1 MSVAPSQFEKCY
13 KHPSNDIVLFCMSL
27 ECRQP
32 LCKDCCKLH
41 VQQHNQ
47 NGTQAQLDTVDNVRQ
62 QLLNNVHEMKTKF
75 EEERT
80 ILHHF
85 NVSESPELLKQI
97 QNKLQRIKQTLMT
110 AVNEYCI
117 QLEEQVKQKIHLQKQ
132 SHPGE
137 RKDLHHKLN
146 QIIINLDQ
154 QEKMLLQPKYIR
166 GCLMVMSDEQNHDFE
181 QLTLEVD
188 DALKIYLSNAFD
200 VYVHDDKLQK
210 IIQTFTEY
218 VDIYQV
224 NLTEELEH
232 LSKKI
237 RDNSQL
243 VPQIPKK
250 NIQNQK
256 IAQQPIPIKETKQY
270 HSIYDE
276 KFSSNNFASQSQ
288 FKRSYGDKKQDQY
301 YQKIYQ

>member
-62 QLLNNVHEMKTKF
+62 QLLNNVHIMRTKF
-75 EEERT
+75 EEERA

-85 NVSESPELLKQI
+85 NVGESPELVNQI
-97 QNKLQRIKQTLMT
+97 QNKLQKVKSTLMA
-110 AVNEYCI
+110 AVNQYCI
-117 QLEEQVKQKIHLQKQ
+117 QLEEQVKQKIFLQKQ

-137 RKDLHHKLN
+137 KKDLHHKFN
-146 QIIINLDQ
+146 QIILSLDQ

-166 GCLMVMSDEQNHDFE
+166 GCLMVMSDEQHHDFE

-188 DALKIYLSNAFD
+188 DALKMYLSNAFD
-200 VYVHDDKLQK
+200 VYVHEEKLQK
-210 IIQTFTEY
+210 ISQAFTEY
-218 VDIYQV
+218 VDIYQA
-224 NLTEELEH
+224 NLNEELEF

-237 RDNSQL
+237 RDTSQ
-243 VPQIPKK
+243 VPQMPKK
-250 NIQNQK
+250 IVSNQK
-256 IAQQPIPIKETKQY
+256 IAQQTIPIKETKQF

-276 KFSSNNFASQSQ
+276 KFNGSNFASQSQ
-288 FKRSYGDKKQDQY
+288 FKRSYGDKKQEQY
-301 YQKIYQ
+301 YQNIYQ

>member
-75 EEERT
+75 EEERA

-85 NVSESPELLKQI
+85 NVGESPELMKQI
-97 QNKLQRIKQTLMT
+97 QNKLQKVKSTLMA
-110 AVNEYCI
+110 AVNQYCV

-137 RKDLHHKLN
+137 KKDLHHKLN
-146 QIIINLDQ
+146 QIILSLDQ
-154 QEKMLLQPKYIR
+154 KEKMLLQPKYIR
-166 GCLMVMSDEQNHDFE
+166 GCLMVMSDEQHHDFE

-188 DALKIYLSNAFD
+188 DALKMYLSNAFD
-200 VYVHDDKLQK
+200 VFVHEEKLQK
-210 IIQTFTEY
+210 ISQAFTEY
-218 VDIYQV
+218 VDIYQA
-224 NLTEELEH
+224 NLNEELEF

-237 RDNSQL
+237 RDNSQ
-243 VPQIPKK
+243 VPQMPKQK
-250 NIQNQK
+250 IVSNQK
-256 IAQQPIPIKETKQY
+256 IAQQTIPIKETKQF

-276 KFSSNNFASQSQ
+276 KFSGSNFANQSQ
-288 FKRSYGDKKQDQY
+288 FKWSYGDKKQEQY
-301 YQKIYQ
+301 YQNIYQ